1 MSLTNP
7 VVAEDSLFLLFSLE
21 EIDTADCFFF
31 NQMFY
36 SIPDISTAFYLYNS
50 YSPPLPLFPPNSPHF
65 NNNNLFNLIINNLN
79 DINNTPNLINNLNDD
94 DNNSL
99 SFRSHSKDL
108 PLHLQASMP
117 FKLLSKVSLFSS
129 LTPPIP
135 IDSSPHI
142 DSTSDDTLINDD
154 DGYDVESFNGRSEV
168 NLTPYFCFSQYE
180 AAQKLKIRAPI
191 LSKKWRYATNN
202 KMWPY
207 RCLKRLDREILT
219 IMKNIEL
226 CHSPT
231 LTDQLGELV
240 AKRQKLIS
248 PVRIKLP

>member
-7 VVAEDSLFLLFSLE
+7 IVAEDSLFLLFSLE
-21 EIDTADCFFF
+21 EIDIADCFFF

-36 SIPDISTAFYLYNS
+36 SIPDISTVFYLYNS
-50 YSPPLPLFPPNSPHF
+50 YSPPLPLFPPHSPHF
-65 NNNNLFNLIINNLN
+65 DNNN
-79 DINNTPNLINNLNDD
+79 PNLINNINDD

-99 SFRSHSKDL
+99 SFRPHSKDL
-108 PLHLQASMP
+108 PLHLQASIP
-117 FKLLSKVSLFSS
+117 FKLLSDVSLFSS

-135 IDSSPHI
+135 TDSFPQIDF
-142 DSTSDDTLINDD
+142 TSEDTLITDD
-154 DGYDVESFNGRSEV
+154 DRDVESAFNGRFEI
-168 NLTPYFCFSQYE
+168 NLTPYFFVPQNE
-180 AAQKLKIRAPI
+180 AAQKLRIRAHI
-191 LSKKWRYATNN
+191 LSKKWKDATNN

-207 RCLKRLDREILT
+207 RSIRRLDREILT

-226 CHSPT
+226 GTSPT

-240 AKRQKLIS
+240 AKRQKLVS